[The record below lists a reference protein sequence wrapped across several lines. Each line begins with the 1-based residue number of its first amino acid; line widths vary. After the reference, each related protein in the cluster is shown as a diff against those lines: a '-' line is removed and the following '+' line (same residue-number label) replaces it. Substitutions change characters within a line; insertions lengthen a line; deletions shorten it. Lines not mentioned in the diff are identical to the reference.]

1 MLENGT
7 FLANRYEIT
16 ANIGTGGMSDV
27 YRAKDHLLGRDVGVK
42 VLKEDF
48 SHDMTFVTKF
58 RQEAQSAAGLEHPN
72 IVNIYDVGSENGLYY
87 IVMEVVEGVTLKTY
101 IEKKGRLN
109 YKEVISIAIQVARGI
124 EAAHKKGI
132 IHRDIKPQNIMISK
146 DGKVKVTDF
155 GIAKAVSSNTVH
167 ADMMGSV
174 HYTSPE
180 QARNG
185 YVTYR
190 SDIYSLGIV
199 MYEMATGQVPFDGDS
214 TVAVALQH
222 LQSEMPKASAIAEDL
237 PISVEHIIEKATMK
251 SPDRRY
257 QNMEELLLDL
267 RKALVTPNEDFIN
280 IVPLVDDDKT
290 KVITEDE
297 LNEIKKEAGAYEE
310 EDEDKEGDLN
320 EQKAGALPAA
330 AETGALTASGDKKK
344 GRNVEKII
352 TIGGVI
358 AAIIIMIIMIY
369 VFGSL
374 FGWFKGFGT
383 NTEQTSQIRLPDV
396 TGKSEEEAKSTLTN
410 MGLKVVTVSAT
421 SDDYDQGMVS
431 EQNPTAGKKV
441 DKDSTVTLT
450 ISTGSDKI
458 KVPDVTGQTEDAATK
473 TLKGAGLTVNVQ
485 YQYSSSAAK
494 GVVISTDPTAGSK
507 LAKNSQVTLLVSQ
520 GTKAVQVPSL
530 TGMTKDEASSAL
542 SAAKLTLGNVTS
554 SYSDSVESGKV
565 ISQSPSTGQYI
576 DPGTAV
582 NIVISK
588 GKETATYRFSQS
600 VTNSTA
606 SDVTYVLKDTAGKT
620 LRTWKVGAGK
630 TETLSVEN
638 IQTSSGTLSWSGGAS
653 GSTAVSFAKQ

>member
-1 MLENGT
+1 MLANGT
-7 FLANRYEIT
+7 FLANRYEII

-27 YRAKDHLLGRDVGVK
+27 YKAKDHLLGRDVGVK

-87 IVMEVVEGVTLKTY
+87 IVMEIVEGVTLKTY

-124 EAAHKKGI
+124 EAAHNKGI

-199 MYEMATGQVPFDGDS
+199 MYEMATGRVPFDGDS

-222 LQSEMPKASAIAEDL
+222 LQSEMPKASDLAEDL
-237 PISVEHIIEKATMK
+237 PISLEHIIEKATMK

-257 QNMEELLLDL
+257 QNMEALLLDL
-267 RKALVTPNEDFIN
+267 RKALVTPNEDFIS
-280 IVPLVDDDKT
+280 IAPIVDDDKT
-290 KVITEDE
+290 KVITEAE
-297 LNEIKKEAGAYEE
+297 LKEIKREAGAYEE
-310 EDEDKEGDLN
+310 DDGEKQEAGADESLPAKREAEAAAIVPEDKKNRKKIE
-320 EQKAGALPAA
+320 KA
-330 AETGALTASGDKKK
+330 
-344 GRNVEKII
+344 I
-352 TIGGVI
+352 TIGGVV
-358 AAIIIMIIMIY
+358 AAIIIVVIMVY

-374 FGWFKGFGT
+374 FGWFKGFGNT
-383 NTEQTSQIRLPDV
+383 TEQTSQIRIPDV
-396 TGKSEEEAKSTLTN
+396 TGKSEEDARNTLTK
-410 MGLKVVTVSAT
+410 MGLKVDTVST
-421 SDDYDQGMVS
+421 QSDDYDKGLVA
-431 EQNPTAGKKV
+431 EQDPTAGKKV
-441 DKDSTVTLT
+441 DKGSTVILS

-473 TLKGAGLTVNVQ
+473 TMKGAGLTVNVQ

-494 GVVISTDPTAGSK
+494 GVVISTDPVAGSK

-520 GTKAVQVPSL
+520 GAKAVQIPSL
-530 TGMTKDEASSAL
+530 SGKTKEEAVSAL
-542 SAAKLTLGNVTS
+542 TSAKLTLGNVTS
-554 SYSDSVESGKV
+554 SYSDSVEAGKV
-565 ISQSPSTGQYI
+565 ISQNPSAGQYT
-576 DPGTAV
+576 DQGTAV
-582 NIVISK
+582 NIVLSK
-588 GKETATYRFSQS
+588 GKETAAYRFSQS
-600 VTNSTA
+600 VTNSTG
-606 SDVTYVLKDTAGKT
+606 SEVTYVLKDTAGKT
-620 LRTWKVGAGK
+620 LRTWKVAAGK

-638 IQTSSGTLSWSGGAS
+638 IQTSSGTLSWSGGTT
-653 GSTAVSFAKQ
+653 GSTAVSFVKQ

>member
-7 FLANRYEIT
+7 FLANRYEII

-27 YRAKDHLLGRDVGVK
+27 YKAKDHLLGRDVGVK

-124 EAAHKKGI
+124 EAAHNKGI

-199 MYEMATGQVPFDGDS
+199 MYEMATGRVPFDGDS

-310 EDEDKEGDLN
+310 DDDKEVCLN
-320 EQKAGALPAA
+320 EQEDENLPVKPADETAA
-330 AETGALTASGDKKK
+330 ASGDKKK
-344 GRNVEKII
+344 RRNIEKII

-358 AAIIIMIIMIY
+358 AAIIIVIIMVY

-374 FGWFKGFGT
+374 FGWFKGSGT

-396 TGKSEEEAKSTLTN
+396 TGKSEEDAKSTLTN

-421 SDDYDQGMVS
+421 SDNYDKGMVS

-494 GVVISTDPTAGSK
+494 GVVISTDPAAGSK

-530 TGMTKDEASSAL
+530 TGKTKDEASSAL
-542 SAAKLTLGNVTS
+542 SSVKLTLGNVTS
-554 SYSDSVESGKV
+554 SYSDSVEAGKV
-565 ISQSPSTGQYI
+565 ISQSPSAGQYI

-588 GKETATYRFSQS
+588 GKETAAYRFSQS
-600 VTNSTA
+600 VTNSTT

-620 LRTWKVGAGK
+620 LRSWKVGAGK

-638 IQTSSGTLSWSGGAS
+638 IQTASGTLSWSGGSS
-653 GSTAVSFAKQ
+653 GSTAVSFVKQ